1 MKVIPLRPLVWR
13 CRCKIA
19 GFMAGQ
25 LLGKFLRL
33 DCGKR
38 DLAPGRNGQEGHWH
52 AQDRALRIIMNDAVF
67 SGRHFKYIISSSIAS
82 AISGPSSI
90 LSLSSNHGPNE

>member
-52 AQDRALRIIMNDAVF
+52 AQDRALRIIMNNTVF
-67 SGRHFKYIISSSIAS
+67 SGRRLKIHHIFIHRITYRV
-82 AISGPSSI
+82 
-90 LSLSSNHGPNE
+90 